1 MKRAQNNSPQRPWI
15 WPALS
20 SNSLPSSLRPPARAN
35 RIQAIQTLWGK
46 NASPG
51 NNDHHTKPRHGDTPL
66 LATSPLRHTISSC
79 QLTTEMSGVFAS
91 HKPEKNPPEPASLQP
106 PSLSPR
112 ISDASLDSLR
122 NLRRAAPSANSPTAS
137 TMSCPVKIRA
147 PPKMVRHVSR
157 VQTNQSPA
165 LPCPSALRQWRCPN
179 CRAPIA
185 TLSGRHVSPSATSHR
200 EPHLFHVPA
209 SLTTVQTLELRERY
223 PRVKNKVAMPRGCL
237 SMHWNNLTKRPPDA
251 MANSQSMPLAPIAF
265 PCQPSHCLCPFH
277 RPPNS

>member
-79 QLTTEMSGVFAS
+79 QLTTEISGVFAS

-106 PSLSPR
+106 PSPSPR

-147 PPKMVRHVSR
+147 PPQNGETCLQGPDQPESC
-157 VQTNQSPA
+157 PA
-165 LPCPSALRQWRCPN
+165 LP
-179 CRAPIA
+179 
-185 TLSGRHVSPSATSHR
+185 LSPTPVEMPQLPCTNRHAVGTACKSKCDFTSRTSP
-200 EPHLFHVPA
+200 
-209 SLTTVQTLELRERY
+209 
-223 PRVKNKVAMPRGCL
+223 L
-237 SMHWNNLTKRPPDA
+237 SCSR
-251 MANSQSMPLAPIAF
+251 
-265 PCQPSHCLCPFH
+265 
-277 RPPNS
+277 

>member
-15 WPALS
+15 WPALN
-20 SNSLPSSLRPPARAN
+20 SNSLPSSLPPPL
-35 RIQAIQTLWGK
+35 IL
-46 NASPG
+46 SPPSSCPLPHPLPPSSPHSPSSSPSPSSG

-79 QLTTEMSGVFAS
+79 QLTTEISGVFAS

-106 PSLSPR
+106 PSPSPR

-157 VQTNQSPA
+157 VQTNRSPA

-200 EPHLFHVPA
+200 D
-209 SLTTVQTLELRERY
+209 LTSF
-223 PRVKNKVAMPRGCL
+223 MF
-237 SMHWNNLTKRPPDA
+237 
-251 MANSQSMPLAPIAF
+251 PLASPRF
-265 PCQPSHCLCPFH
+265 KHWSSESDTQE
-277 RPPNS
+277 